1 VGLTPTGTA
10 SIPPTQ
16 VTYNSDYMYYRYTL
30 SDPYDR
36 NLASLQNNSDTAIK
50 DIIFPTRDADHA
62 ITIDCQGLQSL
73 EKIIC
78 GGYYRLG
85 SYAFRDANSLNTLY
99 LPLNHCTS
107 IDTYCFAQ
115 SSLTHVYI
123 TNPEFNGISSVTF
136 AGADA
141 ITLHVPNVNLYDYIA
156 NVHGF
161 KQIVG
166 YAL

>member
-1 VGLTPTGTA
+1 
-10 SIPPTQ
+10 
-16 VTYNSDYMYYRYTL
+16 MYYRYTL

-62 ITIDCQGLQSL
+62 ITIDCQGLQNL
-73 EKIIC
+73 EKIVC

-85 SYAFRDANSLNTLY
+85 SYAFRGANSLNTLY
-99 LPLNHCTS
+99 LSLDHCAS
-107 IDTYCFAQ
+107 IDTYSFAQ
-115 SSLTHVYI
+115 SYLTDIYV
-123 TNPEFNGISSVTF
+123 TNPGFNGISSTTF
-136 AGADA
+136 VGAYA
-141 ITLHVPNVNLYDYIA
+141 ITLHVPNVDLDDYIA